1 MLKIMG
7 GGIRHVQ
14 PNEIY
19 ATATPPA
26 TSTHFPFA
34 HGMLLKETERLI
46 ALLPKELSQV
56 AKCHYVE
63 DGDPA
68 FWAKELRI
76 GRATYFRRL
85 TRLKEAILA
94 GLRKNI

>member
-1 MLKIMG
+1 MQERG
-7 GGIRHVQ
+7 GAV
-14 PNEIY
+14 PEIGGPRPLPHNPE
-19 ATATPPA
+19 AE
-26 TSTHFPFA
+26 
-34 HGMLLKETERLI
+34 ETERLI